1 MKPLTTLCQLFWR
14 HKPKFSL
21 DIKKIIQPLTKSRIG
36 VATTYGR
43 PYYKFVKALNA
54 LKLQYDSLLP
64 EEIESYKGSLILTTS
79 KEAPEFSKKPI
90 LHEEIIDKDPVV
102 IQGLIIQ
109 KLQVGLDKNE
119 LLLGIDPGSRTGL
132 SVFYYG
138 KEIERSIFNSVESL
152 VMHIAKILAELRAD
166 RKIVKIGNGNMKLAK
181 EIRTLLNLRFCSDFE
196 LEFVDE
202 RKTSLKIKNFNQRGK
217 RDMMSA
223 KYISQREG
231 YRHFILRLSRT
242 G

>member
-1 MKPLTTLCQLFWR
+1 M
-14 HKPKFSL
+14 
-21 DIKKIIQPLTKSRIG
+21 
-36 VATTYGR
+36 
-43 PYYKFVKALNA
+43 
-54 LKLQYDSLLP
+54 
-64 EEIESYKGSLILTTS
+64 TTS

-102 IQGLIIQ
+102 IQGLMIQ
-109 KLQVGLDKNE
+109 KLQVGLDENE
-119 LLLGIDPGSRTGL
+119 LVLGIDPGSRTGL

-166 RKIVKIGNGNMKLAK
+166 RKIIKIGNGNMSLAK
-181 EIRTLLNLRFCSDFE
+181 DIMALLNLRFCSDFE

-202 RKTSLKIKNFNQRGK
+202 SKTSLKIKNYNQRGK

-223 KYISQREG
+223 KYITQREG
-231 YRHFILRLSRT
+231 YRHFILPLSRT

>member
-1 MKPLTTLCQLFWR
+1 M
-14 HKPKFSL
+14 
-21 DIKKIIQPLTKSRIG
+21 
-36 VATTYGR
+36 
-43 PYYKFVKALNA
+43 
-54 LKLQYDSLLP
+54 
-64 EEIESYKGSLILTTS
+64 TTS
-79 KEAPEFSKKPI
+79 KEAPKFSQKPM
-90 LHEEIIDKDPVV
+90 LHEEIVDKDPVV
-102 IQGLIIQ
+102 IQGLMIQ
-109 KLQVGLDKNE
+109 KLQMGLDKNE
-119 LLLGIDPGSRTGL
+119 LVLGIDPGSRTGL

-166 RKIVKIGNGNMKLAK
+166 RKIIKIGNGNMNLAK
-181 EIRTLLNLRFCSDFE
+181 EIMELLNLRFCSDFE

-202 RKTSLKIKNFNQRGK
+202 RKTSLKIKNYNQRGK

-231 YRHFILRLSRT
+231 NRHLILPLSRT

>member
-1 MKPLTTLCQLFWR
+1 MNEA
-14 HKPKFSL
+14 
-21 DIKKIIQPLTKSRIG
+21 RIG

-43 PYYKFVKALNA
+43 PYYKFIKALND

-64 EEIESYKGSLILTTS
+64 GEINKYEGSLILTTS
-79 KEAPEFSKKPI
+79 KEAPKYSQKPM

-102 IQGLIIQ
+102 IQGLMIQ

-119 LLLGIDPGSRTGL
+119 LVLGIDPGSRTGL

-138 KEIERSIFNSVESL
+138 KEIERTIFNSVESL

-166 RKIVKIGNGNMKLAK
+166 RKIIKIGNGNMGLAK
-181 EIRTLLNLRFCSDFE
+181 EIMTQLNLRFCSDFE

-202 RKTSLKIKNFNQRGK
+202 RKTSLKIKNYNQRGK

-223 KYISQREG
+223 KYISQRDG
-231 YRHFILRLSRT
+231 YRHFILPLSRT

>member
-1 MKPLTTLCQLFWR
+1 M
-14 HKPKFSL
+14 
-21 DIKKIIQPLTKSRIG
+21 
-36 VATTYGR
+36 
-43 PYYKFVKALNA
+43 
-54 LKLQYDSLLP
+54 
-64 EEIESYKGSLILTTS
+64 TTS
-79 KEAPEFSKKPI
+79 KEAPRFSQKPM
-90 LHEEIIDKDPVV
+90 LHEEIVDKDPVV
-102 IQGLIIQ
+102 IQGLMIQ

-119 LLLGIDPGSRTGL
+119 LVLGIDPGSRTGL

-166 RKIVKIGNGNMKLAK
+166 RKIIKIGNGNMNLAK
-181 EIRTLLNLRFCSDFE
+181 EIMELLNLRFCSDFE

-231 YRHFILRLSRT
+231 NRHLILPLSRT

>member
-1 MKPLTTLCQLFWR
+1 
-14 HKPKFSL
+14 
-21 DIKKIIQPLTKSRIG
+21 
-36 VATTYGR
+36 
-43 PYYKFVKALNA
+43 
-54 LKLQYDSLLP
+54 
-64 EEIESYKGSLILTTS
+64 LTTS
-79 KEAPEFSKKPI
+79 KEAPKFSQKPM
-90 LHEEIIDKDPVV
+90 LHEEIVEKDPVV
-102 IQGLIIQ
+102 IQGLMIQ

-119 LLLGIDPGSRTGL
+119 LVLGIDPGSRTGL

-166 RKIVKIGNGNMKLAK
+166 RKIIKIGNGNMNLAK
-181 EIRTLLNLRFCSDFE
+181 EIKELLNLRFCSDFE

-202 RKTSLKIKNFNQRGK
+202 RKTSLKIKNYNQRGK

-231 YRHFILRLSRT
+231 NRHLILPLSRT

>member
-1 MKPLTTLCQLFWR
+1 
-14 HKPKFSL
+14 
-21 DIKKIIQPLTKSRIG
+21 
-36 VATTYGR
+36 
-43 PYYKFVKALNA
+43 
-54 LKLQYDSLLP
+54 
-64 EEIESYKGSLILTTS
+64 LTTS
-79 KEAPEFSKKPI
+79 KEAPKFSQKPM
-90 LHEEIIDKDPVV
+90 LHEEIVDKDPVV
-102 IQGLIIQ
+102 IQGLMIQ

-119 LLLGIDPGSRTGL
+119 LVLGIDPGSRTGL

-166 RKIVKIGNGNMKLAK
+166 RKIIKIGDGNMNLAK
-181 EIRTLLNLRFCSDFE
+181 EIMELLNLRFCSDFE

-231 YRHFILRLSRT
+231 YRHLILPLSRT